1 MVRKVQFEGR
11 NIVVPDD
18 ATDDEV
24 AQILDASSPLPVGA
38 GFSKQSEPQT
48 WGKTAT
54 DAVSNIIP
62 STVGLVKN
70 VASAVMHP
78 IDTASSIVDV
88 AAGGLQNALPKGVV
102 DYINTKFPSESAEE
116 ARAKADAVGK
126 FYVDRYG
133 SVEGF
138 KKALGKDPAGVMAD
152 VATVLSGGAGL
163 ASKAGLTRTGEML
176 SSASKAVDPLYQTVR
191 AAESA
196 VKPLGHAVS
205 EIVGG
210 MGTHTGGESM
220 RQMANAGVVGGSKG
234 KQAIGFVRDQLPA
247 SDILEQANSALSA
260 IKTKRAADYT
270 DAMKK
275 VSADTTVLNFGDI
288 DSAVNNAL
296 NIKRFKGKSIS
307 PSTAKIQDEIVKVVD
322 DWKSQNPNDFHT
334 AEGLDALK
342 QTIGDLRDAAEY
354 GSPSQKVADTVYS
367 AIKNEIVKQAPDY
380 AKTMKTYSDASELI
394 SEIQRH
400 LTGGNKKSAISSMRK
415 LQGLISASGKNK
427 SLEFNLVKQL
437 EDAGAPNL
445 MSNLSGLALQ
455 EIAPRGLAGQ
465 AGIGLGGL
473 GILAGS
479 PLLGGTFLAMQSPR
493 LMGEAAYK
501 IGQAK
506 GMLGSGIQAGR
517 NLAGSMF
524 GDVPY
529 DLYMAQADRIKQAS
543 EQEQ

>member
-1 MVRKVQFEGR
+1 MATYE
-11 NIVVPDD
+11 ITSPDGQ
-18 ATDDEV
+18 TYEV
-24 AQILDASSPLPVGA
+24 TAPDNASEAAVLA
-38 GFSKQSEPQT
+38 YAKTQFSKQSEPQT

-70 VASAVMHP
+70 VASAAMHP

-152 VATVLSGGAGL
+152 VATVLSGGAVL

-234 KQAIGFVRDQLPA
+234 KQAIGFVRDTGSTESFVIPFV
-247 SDILEQANSALSA
+247 DVFALA
-260 IKTKRAADYT
+260 PPEIAT
-270 DAMKK
+270 
-275 VSADTTVLNFGDI
+275 L
-288 DSAVNNAL
+288 
-296 NIKRFKGKSIS
+296 
-307 PSTAKIQDEIVKVVD
+307 STYDLLATCSSSVGVVVGIVGITSNVVD
-322 DWKSQNPNDFHT
+322 E
-334 AEGLDALK
+334 A
-342 QTIGDLRDAAEY
+342 
-354 GSPSQKVADTVYS
+354 KV
-367 AIKNEIVKQAPDY
+367 I
-380 AKTMKTYSDASELI
+380 
-394 SEIQRH
+394 
-400 LTGGNKKSAISSMRK
+400 
-415 LQGLISASGKNK
+415 
-427 SLEFNLVKQL
+427 
-437 EDAGAPNL
+437 
-445 MSNLSGLALQ
+445 GLA
-455 EIAPRGLAGQ
+455 
-465 AGIGLGGL
+465 
-473 GILAGS
+473 
-479 PLLGGTFLAMQSPR
+479 T
-493 LMGEAAYK
+493 
-501 IGQAK
+501 
-506 GMLGSGIQAGR
+506 
-517 NLAGSMF
+517 
-524 GDVPY
+524 D
-529 DLYMAQADRIKQAS
+529 
-543 EQEQ
+543 